1 MDILEIIKTE
11 PGTISW
17 KDRYAHFRDF
27 ILPNFINLKFDPS
40 DYLCD
45 KCFFAQPASTKYH
58 GAYEGGLFDHSLM
71 VMETLV
77 KLTEDNNLK
86 WNRPESPYIV
96 GFFHDLCKTDQYI
109 KAPGKPQKDGSMLYG
124 ENLFHYEFDAHT
136 LYKGHG
142 DKSVIMLSSLLKL
155 TEEEAACIR
164 YHMGAYTEKEEWEFY
179 GRAIE
184 RFPNV
189 LWTHH
194 ADMIASKIEG
204 V

>member
-11 PGTISW
+11 PGSISW
-17 KDRYAHFRDF
+17 KDRYAHYRDF
-27 ILPNFINLKFDPS
+27 VLPHLGFDPS

-45 KCFFAQPASTKYH
+45 KCFFSSPASTRFH
-58 GAYEGGLFDHSLM
+58 GAYEGGLYDHSLM

-77 KLTEDNNLK
+77 KLTEDNCLK
-86 WNRPESPYIV
+86 WDRPESPLPS
-96 GFFHDLCKTDQYI
+96 GDTA
-109 KAPGKPQKDGSMLYG
+109 APAGRQGRY
-124 ENLFHYEFDAHT
+124 LFNTAT

-142 DKSVIMLSSLLKL
+142 DKSLMMLSSLTKL

>member
-11 PGTISW
+11 PGSISW
-17 KDRYAHFRDF
+17 KDRYAHYRDF
-27 ILPNFINLKFDPS
+27 VLPHLGFDPS
-40 DYLCD
+40 DYLCN
-45 KCFFAQPASTKYH
+45 KCFFSSPASTRFH
-58 GAYEGGLFDHSLM
+58 GAYEGGLYDHSLM

-77 KLTEDNNLK
+77 KLTEDNCLK
-86 WNRPESPYIV
+86 WDRPESPYIV
-96 GFFHDLCKTDQYI
+96 GFFHDLCKTDQYERNP
-109 KAPGKPQKDGSMLYG
+109 KAGEPGQNAY
-124 ENLFHYEFDAHT
+124 LFNTAT

-142 DKSVIMLSSLLKL
+142 DKSLMMLSSMTKL